1 MDSTSEVTIT
11 QHFLITR
18 FNLRLGN
25 VKADRDL
32 RPVLTEEW
40 MAERLDLFEQVC
52 VPSVQHQTNQ
62 EFVWLLLL
70 DDETAPETVGRI
82 ERAVAGVTDVEMVF
96 LPEGSDDS
104 TIAAAVRER
113 VDDDTG
119 LLLTTRLD
127 NDDALHED
135 ALAVVRRSTRPG
147 RREFLNL
154 RFGWVTDGELARVK
168 AHKYGH
174 FTTLV
179 EPRGVGVG
187 GAGEA
192 VEFRTVH
199 CGLAHGRVRRFAP
212 VRQIRGGPYW
222 LEVVHRRN
230 VSNRMV
236 REPRAH
242 SFGSPLAVHRWF
254 RYEIVAPIRRLAWP
268 RRFRGDHALSDISDP
283 FNIRWKSAQ
292 AYQAQGAPVGVDS
305 PSSSK
310 SDRSNCFRKSDFGA
324 K

>member
-1 MDSTSEVTIT
+1 MKI

-62 EFVWLLLL
+62 DFVWLLLL
-70 DDETAPETVGRI
+70 DEQTPAGTVERV
-82 ERAVAGVTDVEMVF
+82 ERAVAGVTGAELVF

-104 TIAAAVRER
+104 TIAAAVRDR
-113 VDDDTG
+113 VDEDTR

-135 ALAVVRRSTRPG
+135 ALAVVRTSTRPG

-154 RFGWVTDGELARVK
+154 RFGWVTDGDLARVK

-179 EPRGVGVG
+179 EPRVVV

-192 VEFRTVH
+192 GEFRTVH

-212 VRQIRGGPYW
+212 VRQLGGGPYW
-222 LEVVHRRN
+222 LEVIHQRN

-242 SFGSPLAVHRWF
+242 SFGNPLAIHRWF
-254 RYEIVAPIRRLAWP
+254 RYEIVARVRRLAWP
-268 RRFRGDHALSDISDP
+268 RRFRGDHALSDIADR
-283 FNIRWKSAQ
+283 FNIRWKSGQ
-292 AYQAQGAPVGVDS
+292 VQGEAVGADS
-305 PSSSK
+305 SSSSK
-310 SDRSNCFRKSDFGA
+310 SDRTSPSRKSDFGA